1 MKHIQRFYRRIAVK
15 KDLENKGFS
24 DPDFMTQIMRQ
35 KREKMEESK
44 FHIKVKT
51 TLLTIASWAETIISI
66 ILVATI
72 VMLIIGLIYFIIER
86 GPTAM
91 IEGDDIRGMLQRF
104 FEVIICVEF
113 VRMLIR
119 HSVVSVIEIILFSI
133 AREMIAE
140 VQSPVET
147 IVLIG
152 ALMGLMI
159 IRKYFLL
166 PEDKVKT
173 KTTLDDD

>member
-1 MKHIQRFYRRIAVK
+1 MKHIRRFCRRIAVK
-15 KDLENKGFS
+15 MIWNEE
-24 DPDFMTQIMRQ
+24 DPDQALMMQEKHQ
-35 KREKMEESK
+35 KRGKMEESK

-72 VMLIIGLIYFIIER
+72 IMLITGLIYFIVKQ
-86 GPTAM
+86 GPAAM
-91 IEGDDIRGMLQRF
+91 IEGEDIRGMLQRF
-104 FEVIICVEF
+104 FEVVICVEF

-119 HSVVSVIEIILFSI
+119 HSVVSVVEIILFSI

-152 ALMGLMI
+152 ALFGLMV

>member
-86 GPTAM
+86 GSTAM

-104 FEVIICVEF
+104 FEVVICVEF

-152 ALMGLMI
+152 ALMGLMV